1 MANDP
6 EEKCEVKLHLLQA
19 ISLFHRKYLTE
30 SEVLDYLL
38 SIDDQLR
45 QSYEVY
51 QELLAAFDA
60 KDFTEFF
67 DLIESL
73 PHSMNEG
80 FKKAIRYLR
89 KHKEAITNSF
99 KISLF
104 KRKTGGKNNLIKVI
118 KRIAFGFRTFRH
130 LRMRVLIQQNIC
142 EII

>member
-1 MANDP
+1 M
-6 EEKCEVKLHLLQA
+6 LWGTLQQN
-19 ISLFHRKYLTE
+19 H
-30 SEVLDYLL
+30 LL
-38 SIDDQLR
+38 SIDNQLR

-67 DLIESL
+67 NLIESL
-73 PHSMNEG
+73 PHSLNDG
-80 FKKAIRYLR
+80 FKKAICYLK
-89 KHKEAITNSF
+89 KHTEAITNSL
-99 KISLF
+99 KYPYSNGKLE
-104 KRKTGGKNNLIKVI
+104 GKNNLIKVI